1 MSAIVID
8 TNVLMVANE
17 DFPPEQADEDCVRGC
32 IDRLSA
38 IRRQASA
45 EKVVLDQDDRLLDE
59 YQQALRSGR
68 QPSSGYF
75 FLHWLFQA
83 GWNPEVC
90 DRVQIHCEDEAN
102 QVFAEFPNHPG
113 LADFDISDR
122 KFVATANAHPL
133 KPAILQAVD
142 VKWRGWEQALLECGL
157 RIDWISEETA
167 DRLYAE
173 HLANL

>member
-1 MSAIVID
+1 VSAIVID

-17 DFPPEQADEDCVRGC
+17 EFPPEQADEDCVRGC

-38 IRRQASA
+38 IRGQASG
-45 EKVVLDQDDRLLDE
+45 EKVVLDQDERLLKE
-59 YQQALRSGR
+59 YCQTLRSGMA
-68 QPSSGYF
+68 PSTGHA
-75 FLHWLFQA
+75 FLYWLFQA
-83 GWNPEVC
+83 GYNPGVC
-90 DRVQIHCEDEAN
+90 DRVQIHCEDEDN

-122 KFVATANAHPL
+122 KFVATANAHPS

-142 VKWRGWEQALLECGL
+142 AKWRGWEQALRDCDL
-157 RIDWISEETA
+157 RIEWVSEETA

>member
-17 DFPPEQADEDCVRGC
+17 EFPPEQADEDCVRGC

-38 IRRQASA
+38 IRGQATG
-45 EKVVLDQDDRLLDE
+45 EKVVLDQDDRLLHE
-59 YQQALRSGR
+59 YQQTLRSGR
-68 QPSSGYF
+68 QPSTGHA

-83 GWNPEVC
+83 GWNSAFC
-90 DRVQIHCEDEAN
+90 DRVDIHCEDEAH

-122 KFVATANAHPL
+122 KFVATANAHPS

-142 VKWRGWEQALLECGL
+142 AKWRGWEQSLLECDL
-157 RIDWISEETA
+157 RVEWISEETA
-167 DRLYAE
+167 DRLYAV
-173 HLANL
+173 HLASL